1 MFALCAAVT
10 FCRPRRLASSNAKRT
25 IRSLPLVGDR
35 LHRDAAVFADAN
47 AGRLL
52 DERDQLL
59 HLDGPHL
66 ELDPRVD
73 VLGVLPDHQQVD
85 VLVDATARPD
95 SAGMGGRS
103 RRDPALAQR
112 DVGAADAGTRGVSIG
127 PFRATPFSRIDES
140 ARAGNTSPVR
150 SNARTPI
157 SWTSQRTSTPVAMTT
172 RRAASTTSGPIPS
185 PGISVTRWVKTE
197 SVLLRVGAA
206 ERGADYPG
214 RLAGPR
220 PNGSAGERRIV
231 ADKGLRE
238 VIAADTQLSDIDGE
252 KGTLSYV
259 GYEIQDLAEHSTFE
273 EVVYLLHHL
282 ELPTAPE
289 LDGMAASL
297 ADERDLHPF
306 QVQLMRTLA
315 EQTSP
320 MSMLRTSVSAASAFD
335 PDGWDESP
343 DAQARKALRLIAKTA
358 SLIATY
364 HRLRTGM
371 EMVTPNPA
379 LPHAADFLWMLHGTE
394 PDPEDAR
401 VLDTTFILYADHT
414 MNASTFT
421 ARIVAST
428 LADMFSAITA
438 AIGTLK
444 GPLHGGANEE
454 AMKSFEEV
462 GKPENAE
469 AYVRDRL
476 ERHEKIFGFGHAV
489 YKTYDPRAK
498 ILKRLSA
505 EACERAGNP
514 KLHEIAEA
522 IEKAVF
528 EQKAS
533 MPTSISTPRRLPRA
547 RHPDGPDDARV
558 RRGADGGLDRPRAR
572 AIRR

>member
-1 MFALCAAVT
+1 M
-10 FCRPRRLASSNAKRT
+10 
-25 IRSLPLVGDR
+25 
-35 LHRDAAVFADAN
+35 
-47 AGRLL
+47 
-52 DERDQLL
+52 
-59 HLDGPHL
+59 
-66 ELDPRVD
+66 
-73 VLGVLPDHQQVD
+73 
-85 VLVDATARPD
+85 
-95 SAGMGGRS
+95 
-103 RRDPALAQR
+103 
-112 DVGAADAGTRGVSIG
+112 
-127 PFRATPFSRIDES
+127 
-140 ARAGNTSPVR
+140 
-150 SNARTPI
+150 
-157 SWTSQRTSTPVAMTT
+157 
-172 RRAASTTSGPIPS
+172 
-185 PGISVTRWVKTE
+185 
-197 SVLLRVGAA
+197 
-206 ERGADYPG
+206 
-214 RLAGPR
+214 
-220 PNGSAGERRIV
+220 

-238 VIAADTQLSDIDGE
+238 VIAADTKLSDIDGE

-259 GYEIQDLAEHSTFE
+259 GYEIQDLAEHSTYE

-282 ELPTAPE
+282 KLPTAPE
-289 LDGMAASL
+289 LEAVSAAL
-297 ADERDLHPF
+297 AGERDLHPF

-358 SLIATY
+358 SLITTY

-379 LPHAADFLWMLHGTE
+379 LPHAADFIWMLHGVE

-401 VLDTTFILYADHT
+401 VLDVTFILYADHT

-505 EACERAGNP
+505 EACERAGDP

-522 IEKAVF
+522 IEKTVF
-528 EQKAS
+528 EQKGLYPNVDFYAAAVFHVLGV
-533 MPTSISTPRRLPRA
+533 PTDLMTPVFAAA
-547 RHPDGPDDARV
+547 RMAGWTAHVREQYADNKVIRPGSRYIGPTHQTWV
-558 RRGADGGLDRPRAR
+558 PLEERGAAR
-572 AIRR
+572 

>member
-1 MFALCAAVT
+1 
-10 FCRPRRLASSNAKRT
+10 
-25 IRSLPLVGDR
+25 
-35 LHRDAAVFADAN
+35 
-47 AGRLL
+47 
-52 DERDQLL
+52 
-59 HLDGPHL
+59 
-66 ELDPRVD
+66 
-73 VLGVLPDHQQVD
+73 
-85 VLVDATARPD
+85 
-95 SAGMGGRS
+95 
-103 RRDPALAQR
+103 
-112 DVGAADAGTRGVSIG
+112 
-127 PFRATPFSRIDES
+127 
-140 ARAGNTSPVR
+140 
-150 SNARTPI
+150 
-157 SWTSQRTSTPVAMTT
+157 
-172 RRAASTTSGPIPS
+172 
-185 PGISVTRWVKTE
+185 
-197 SVLLRVGAA
+197 
-206 ERGADYPG
+206 
-214 RLAGPR
+214 
-220 PNGSAGERRIV
+220 V

-238 VIAADTQLSDIDGE
+238 VIAADTKLSDIDGE

-259 GYEIQDLAEHSTFE
+259 GYDIKDLADHSTYE
-273 EVVYLLHHL
+273 EIVHLLHHL
-282 ELPTAPE
+282 ELPTATE
-289 LDGMAASL
+289 LERVAAVL
-297 ADERDLHPF
+297 AGERDLHPF
-306 QVQLMRTLA
+306 QLQLMRTLA

-320 MSMLRTSVSAASAFD
+320 MSMLRTSISASSAFD

-379 LPHAADFLWMLHGTE
+379 LAHAADFLWMLHGTE

-401 VLDTTFILYADHT
+401 VLDVTFILYADHT

-498 ILKRLSA
+498 ILKGLSR
-505 EACERAGNP
+505 EVCERAGNP
-514 KLHEIAEA
+514 QLHDIAEA

-528 EQKAS
+528 EQKSLYPNVDFYAAAVFHVLGI
-533 MPTSISTPRRLPRA
+533 PTDLMTPVFAAARMAGWTAHVREQYADNKVIRPGSRYVGPKQQTWVPLEERRAPR
-547 RHPDGPDDARV
+547 
-558 RRGADGGLDRPRAR
+558 
-572 AIRR
+572 